1 MADVFI
7 SYKREDRAVAQRLAG
22 ALAQLGFEVWWDLEL
37 LAGDKFRKVIREV
50 IDQCGAAIVLWSAK
64 SVDSDFVIDE
74 AGHALRRGRL
84 CPVRIDAVELP
95 FGFGQTH
102 ADDLSGWDG
111 ELTHAGFQ
119 ALVRALEARTGRK
132 ARLGAGPRSAEMQA
146 LSAELQEFQ
155 AAQLAGGVAALRAFV
170 ELHPRGA
177 FAAFVRGQIES
188 MQADAASAL
197 PAAARHTPP
206 AHAPAAAP
214 LAQARPP
221 RRVWTWVLLATLPV
235 VVAAAVA
242 YLMHQHAQQAPPIPA
257 LRFDLAGL
265 DAKVRDSAERAR
277 DAERRARMAAAK
289 ARETA
294 AKALAGGVQAPL
306 SGLGYSG
313 KPADPSVNAYAGSY
327 DNGRYAGVGVL
338 AFGEGPANKSNS
350 LRYEGEFASGRPGG
364 VGLHYW
370 RSKNAYAGAW
380 QGGERTGAGVTRFAD
395 GSRFE
400 GEYQAGKRSGYGVLW
415 NAQGGV
421 AEAGWYVDGR
431 LRSALAPQGR

>member
-64 SVDSDFVIDE
+64 SVDSDFVMDE

-111 ELTHAGFQ
+111 ELTHVGRSSPCRRMR
-119 ALVRALEARTGRK
+119 RARC
-132 ARLGAGPRSAEMQA
+132 P
-146 LSAELQEFQ
+146 
-155 AAQLAGGVAALRAFV
+155 
-170 ELHPRGA
+170 
-177 FAAFVRGQIES
+177 
-188 MQADAASAL
+188 
-197 PAAARHTPP
+197 
-206 AHAPAAAP
+206 AP

-221 RRVWTWVLLATLPV
+221 RRVGTWVLLATLTLV
-235 VVAAAVA
+235 LATAVA
-242 YLMHQHAQQAPPIPA
+242 YLMHQHAQQAAQQASEAAVAKSKEPMPA

-265 DAKVRDSAERAR
+265 DAKVRDSAERAL

-289 ARETA
+289 AREAA

-306 SGLGYSG
+306 SGLGNSG
-313 KPADPSVNAYAGSY
+313 KPADPSVNAYAGSC
-327 DNGRYAGVGVL
+327 DNGRHAGVGVL

-380 QGGERTGAGVTRFAD
+380 QGGERTGAGVTRYAD

-400 GEYQAGKRSGYGVLW
+400 GEYQAGKRTGCGVLW

-431 LRSALAPQGR
+431 LSSGLAPQGR